1 MYIFGILSKTIQS
14 ILRGYKMT
22 KRKAL
27 NLSTGDKEELTR
39 ISNSRTEASAA
50 VRRAKILLSYNE
62 GQRITEIARKMNTN
76 RPMVE
81 RIIDKALILG
91 PLKALRD
98 LPRKGRPPTITDDAK
113 SWVLSILCRK
123 PLDFDYAHETWTYSL
138 LIKHLRKHCKDQGHP
153 CLELIG
159 KGRLNS
165 ILSKSNIKPH
175 KVSYYLENRDP
186 EFDAKMANILCV
198 YKEVALQNASES
210 PQKQVTI
217 SYDEKPGIQAIKN
230 IAADLLPLPGKY
242 STLSRDYEYKRLGTV
257 SLLAGI
263 DLHSGNVIPLVRDR
277 HRSKEFIEFLAEL
290 DNSYPKTWKIRL
302 VLDNHSAHTSK
313 ETMKYLKE
321 NPDRFEFIFTPK
333 HGSWLNMIEIF
344 FSKIARSFLRHIRV
358 CTKDELVERIY
369 RGISQIN
376 EEPVIFKWRYKM
388 NEITVA

>member
-1 MYIFGILSKTIQS
+1 MA
-14 ILRGYKMT
+14 

-39 ISNSRTEASAA
+39 ISNSRTKAAAA
-50 VRRAKILLSYNE
+50 VRRAKVLLSYND
-62 GQRITEIARKMNTN
+62 GKRITEIARKMNTN

-81 RIIDKALILG
+81 RIIDKAFILG

-113 SWVLSILCRK
+113 SWVLSIACRK

-138 LIKHLRKHCKDQGHP
+138 LIKHLRKHCKDQGHLS
-153 CLELIG
+153 LELIG
-159 KGRLNS
+159 KSRLNS

-186 EFDAKMANILCV
+186 EFDEKMANILCV

-277 HRSKEFIEFLAEL
+277 HRSKEFIEFLNEL
-290 DNSYPKTWKIRL
+290 DNGYPKTWKIRL

-313 ETMKYLKE
+313 ETMKYLKA
-321 NPDRFEFIFTPK
+321 NPDRFEFVFTPK

-388 NEITVA
+388 EEITVA